1 MSEAQ
6 HLSDALVGLF
16 ASTKH
21 GWFAPF
27 PMAVQGLTAAQALS
41 VPAVGFNA
49 IWSVVNHI
57 RFWHQVVLLRLSGE
71 SVDDR
76 ELWREGGW
84 PPAGTIT
91 DDTGWQAACDG
102 AIMLNAQVAAV
113 VAALDDDEMTC
124 QPAPG
129 KARHYQVIHGLIA
142 HNSYHI
148 NEIIS
153 LRHMQGWW
161 LERT

>member
-16 ASTKH
+16 AHSGH

-27 PMAVQGLTAAQALS
+27 TVAVGGLTAQQALS
-41 VPAVGFNA
+41 VPAPRFNT
-49 IWSVVNHI
+49 IWAVVDHV
-57 RFWHQVVLLRLSGE
+57 RFWHQIVLLRLHGE
-71 SVDDR
+71 QVSDPA
-76 ELWREGGW
+76 LWREGGW
-84 PPAGTIT
+84 PAAASPA
-91 DDTGWQAACDG
+91 DDAAWRAACDF
-102 AIMLNAQVAAV
+102 AVALNAEVAGAV
-113 VAALDDDEMTC
+113 AGLDDADLVR
-124 QPAPG
+124 PPG
-129 KARHYQVIHGLIA
+129 PGRAMHYQVIHGLIA